1 MLKISQQDV
10 LAGYETDAL
19 YDFEII
25 SITRTRS
32 PSTLILGMDHRP
44 YDGDYLWTF
53 EGVSAVRTGSF
64 FMQNVVGVV
73 RVVTGAVA
81 NGAQW
86 KSKIEKLS
94 EGWPKEHAQ
103 KQFDAVMN
111 ERAIFIEIDAVFG
124 IEVSCIFERFR
135 YEQVTKAD

>member
-10 LAGYETDAL
+10 LAGYETDTL
-19 YDFEII
+19 HDFEIR
-25 SITRTRS
+25 SITRTY

-64 FMQNVVGVV
+64 FMQNVVGTV

-124 IEVSCIFERFR
+124 MEVSCIFERFR
-135 YEQVTKAD
+135 YEQVIKAD